1 MSRRKD
7 FIDSLVDGASRL
19 HRVAATKT
27 EHQVR
32 DLINQ
37 GADPNQRNWRGE
49 TPLHRAAIRNPDLDV
64 SRALIGAGA
73 DVNAKDESGATPLH
87 RAVPNVSP
95 GRGNLLIEAGAD
107 VNAQDKA
114 GATPLHYAAESGRE
128 EMIGRLI
135 ESGASLNTRDKDGAT
150 PLHTAVEK
158 GWSEGTKTLLNHGAD
173 PNAPDNEGRTPLH
186 LAYAADRQD
195 MVNQLLEAGTNL
207 EARDAQGRVPIQH
220 LHGPE
225 DDGGR
230 GEHEQEARANDPSH
244 IRNKET
250 LPHELRT
257 SPEKY
262 ARIQNAVNPA
272 DPEGRTPFDRAAE
285 KGSPLG
291 VHRLLQEG
299 ADPNVRDNEKWTP
312 LDRAAASLDGAETVE
327 RLLEAGANPH
337 VSNGKDQQTPLH
349 LAVQSDSPES
359 VNHLLE
365 AKASPGVADS
375 EGRTPLHYAAANC
388 SPEITE
394 RLLEAGADPSVRD
407 NAGRTPLD
415 VATDRRARLD
425 PSLRNDEAV
434 RLFEKATT
442 PQQDNTPDKGRPMR
456 QKTSTEEY
464 YKQFADDI
472 ITQIERGTAPWQ
484 KHWAPGENRMPEN
497 FSTGA
502 RYQGGNALQLMVKR
516 THRAWNDHRWGT
528 YNQIKEAGGQV
539 RKGERGTTIL
549 VYKPPMRAD
558 GTEATPGERTEDTRK
573 NPDAE
578 RTTRPMWKR
587 YTVFNVEQAEGLEL
601 PERTAA
607 TPQWE
612 AQQNVEKVIRANGV
626 QIREVN
632 GDRAY
637 YNMARDEIV
646 LPERAQFRNAEGYYQ
661 TALHEVGH
669 STGHPDRM
677 NRESLQQGTKDGY
690 GSVAYAREELRAEIS
705 AMMSSDRL
713 GVAYEPQHGTA
724 YVKGWVEVLKDD
736 PKEIH
741 KAAAEA
747 GRISDYVCEAPER
760 ARAKAIGEARDA
772 PAATGEEPKRGRAM
786 PAPVAAREVQ
796 PAASAPVKAP
806 EIELSR

>member
-7 FIDSLVDGASRL
+7 FIDSLLDGASRL
-19 HRVAATKT
+19 HRAAATQT

-32 DLINQ
+32 DLIDQ
-37 GADPNQRNWRGE
+37 GVDPNLRNWRGE
-49 TPLHRAAIRNPDLDV
+49 IPLHRAAIRNPDLDV

-73 DVNAKDESGATPLH
+73 DVNARDEKGATPLH
-87 RAVPNVSP
+87 RAAHNASP
-95 GRGNLLIEAGAD
+95 GRGVLLMEAGASL
-107 VNAQDKA
+107 NARDKG

-128 EMIGRLI
+128 EMLARLV
-135 ESGASLNTRDKDGAT
+135 EAGASLHVRDKDGAT
-150 PLHTAVEK
+150 PLHQAVEK
-158 GWSEGTKTLLNHGAD
+158 GWSEGATTLLDHGAD
-173 PNAPDNEGRTPLH
+173 PNAPDNAGRTPLH
-186 LAYAADRQD
+186 LAYAAERQD
-195 MVNQLLEAGTNL
+195 MVNRLLEAGANL
-207 EARDAQGRVPIQH
+207 EARDATGRVPIQY
-220 LHGPE
+220 LPNGE
-225 DDGGR
+225 DDEGR
-230 GEHEQEARANDPSH
+230 GEHAQEQRANDPSH
-244 IRNKET
+244 IRNTET

-257 SPEKY
+257 DRQEY
-262 ARIQNAVNPA
+262 ERIQNAVNPA
-272 DPEGRTPFDRAAE
+272 DPEGRTPLHRAAE
-285 KGSPLG
+285 EGSPLG

-299 ADPNVRDNEKWTP
+299 ADPNVRDREEWTP
-312 LDRAAASLDGAETVE
+312 LHRAAESLDGAETVE
-327 RLLEAGANPH
+327 RLLQAGANPH
-337 VSNGKDQQTPLH
+337 FSAGQDQQTPLH

-365 AKASPGVADS
+365 AKANPGVADS
-375 EGRTPLHYAAANC
+375 EGRTPLHYAAANG
-388 SPEITE
+388 SPDITE
-394 RLLEAGADPSVRD
+394 RLLDAGADPNVRD

-415 VATDRRARLD
+415 VATDRRDRLD

-442 PQQDNTPDKGRPMR
+442 PQQDNTPDRGRPMR
-456 QKTSTEEY
+456 GKTSTEEY

-484 KHWAPGENRMPEN
+484 KHWKPGENRMPEN
-497 FSTGA
+497 FRTGA

-516 THRAWNDHRWGT
+516 TGRAYNDHRWGT

-539 RKGERGTTIL
+539 RKGERGTTVL
-549 VYKPPMRAD
+549 VYKPPKRAD
-558 GTEATPGERTEDTRK
+558 GKEVTPGERTEGTRDD
-573 NPDAE
+573 PDAGK
-578 RTTRPMWKR
+578 TTRPMWRR
-587 YTVFNVEQAEGLEL
+587 YTVFNVAQAEGLKL
-601 PERTAA
+601 PDRAA
-607 TPQWE
+607 PTPEWE

-626 QIREVN
+626 PIREVN

-646 LPERAQFRNAEGYYQ
+646 LPERAQFKTAEGYYQ

-669 STGHPDRM
+669 STGHASRM
-677 NRESLQQGTKDGY
+677 NRESLQQGIKEGF
-690 GSVAYAREELRAEIS
+690 GSEAYAREELRAEIS

-747 GRISDYVCEAPER
+747 GRISDYVCEAPAR

-772 PAATGEEPKRGRAM
+772 PTATGEEPSRGRAM
-786 PAPVAAREVQ
+786 PEPVVAHQPQ
-796 PAASAPVKAP
+796 PAAPAPVKAP
-806 EIELSR
+806 EIEFGR